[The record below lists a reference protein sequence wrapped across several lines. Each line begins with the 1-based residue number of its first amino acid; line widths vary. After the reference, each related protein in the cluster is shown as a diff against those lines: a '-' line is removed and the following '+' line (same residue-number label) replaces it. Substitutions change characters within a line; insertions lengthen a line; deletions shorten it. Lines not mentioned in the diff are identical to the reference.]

1 MKQDIAI
8 YVVDSFTDFA
18 GKEHKL
24 VACALSQSPI
34 NESHTLRLGWANKDN
49 RLNSRDRLYY
59 DIYRMVT
66 VGIAICNPSD
76 EFDLEVGKRI
86 AYNKA
91 ANIEGLPRLYT
102 TDKGVITQQLVDT
115 FIQQQIQF
123 VKENPASLIPGY
135 KEAEADYKATQAA
148 QQEISTLKG
157 QDKEIFNLAVKGFDF
172 KKYIN
177 LAKIYTSK
185 IKKHD

>member
-24 VACALSQSPI
+24 VACALSQSPN
-34 NESHTLRLGWANKDN
+34 NESHSLRLGWADSNNVLDSEDK
-49 RLNSRDRLYY
+49 LYY
-59 DIYRMVT
+59 DVYRMVT
-66 VGIAICNPSD
+66 LGIAICNPSD
-76 EFDLEVGKRI
+76 TFDLEAGKRI

-91 ANIEGLPRLYT
+91 ARIEGLPRLYAT
-102 TDKGVITQQLVDT
+102 GKGVITQQLVDT

-135 KEAEADYKATQAA
+135 KEAEAAYKAA
-148 QQEISTLKG
+148 QTAEKEISELND
-157 QDKEIFNLAVKGFDF
+157 QEKEIFNLAVKGFDF

-177 LAKIYTSK
+177 LAKIYISK